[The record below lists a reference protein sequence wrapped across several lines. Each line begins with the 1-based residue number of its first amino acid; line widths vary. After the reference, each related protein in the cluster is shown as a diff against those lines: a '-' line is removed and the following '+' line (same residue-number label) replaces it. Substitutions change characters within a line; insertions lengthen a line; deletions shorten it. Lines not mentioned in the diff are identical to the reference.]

1 MKLLRDILYGV
12 RIGDVAGNTNV
23 AIDSITMDSRR
34 VGNFSLF
41 VAVKGTQTDG
51 HEYIAQAVE
60 KGAVAVIC
68 EEIPKNRFEKATYVA
83 VSDST
88 EALGII
94 ASNFYDNP
102 SAALKLVGITGT
114 NGKTTVATLLYEL
127 FTITGK
133 KCGLISTV
141 KNRIAGEDQP
151 STHTTP
157 DPISINRLMAE
168 MVKKGCTY
176 CFMEVS
182 SIAVDQKRIFGL
194 EFDGGVFTNITHDH
208 LDYHITFDNYIKAKK
223 TFFDNLRPTAFALM
237 NVDDKHARI
246 MVQNS
251 KAKKLTYSLT
261 TIADYKAKIIER
273 DIRGMLLNINNR
285 EVWTKLS
292 GVFNAS
298 NVLAVYGVA
307 RELGMEN
314 VETLTAISNLEPVEG
329 RFNTIT
335 SKNKITGIVDYAHTP
350 DALENILNAIHEVIS
365 PKTKIIT
372 VVGCGGDRD
381 KTKRPVMGK
390 IACRLSERSIFTS
403 DNPRSE
409 DANVIIKEMQA
420 ELTPLERSKM
430 LAITD
435 REEAIKAAVALA
447 NEGDVILIAGK
458 GHEKYQDI
466 NGVKHDFDD
475 KKVLTE
481 IFKNMEAA

>member
-41 VAVKGTQTDG
+41 VAIKGTQTDG

-68 EEIPKNRFEKATYVA
+68 QEIPKNRFEKATYVS
-83 VSDST
+83 VSDPA
-88 EALGII
+88 EALGIV
-94 ASNFYDNP
+94 ASNFYGNP
-102 SAALKLVGITGT
+102 SSELKLVGVTGT

-127 FTITGK
+127 FTLSGK

-141 KNRIAGEDQP
+141 RNRIAGEDQP
-151 STHTTP
+151 ATHTTP
-157 DPISINRLMAE
+157 DAISINRLMAE
-168 MVKKGCTY
+168 MLKKGCTH

-182 SIAVDQKRIFGL
+182 SIAVDQKRVFGL
-194 EFDGGVFTNITHDH
+194 DFDGAVFTNLTHDH
-208 LDYHITFDNYIKAKK
+208 LDYHLTFDNYLKAKK
-223 TFFDNLRPTAFALM
+223 TFFDNLRPSAFALV
-237 NVDDKHARI
+237 NVDDRHARV
-246 MVQNS
+246 MLQNS

-261 TIADYKAKIIER
+261 TMADYKAKIIER

-285 EVWTKLS
+285 EVWTKLT

-298 NVLAVYGVA
+298 NLLAVYGVA
-307 RELGMEN
+307 RELGMES
-314 VETLTAISNLEPVEG
+314 VQVLTTISNLEPVEG
-329 RFNTIT
+329 RFNTVT
-335 SKNKITGIVDYAHTP
+335 SKNRITGIVDYAHTP
-350 DALENILNAIHEVIS
+350 DALENILNAIREVIS
-365 PKTKIIT
+365 PKTKVIT

-381 KTKRPVMGK
+381 ATKRPVMGK
-390 IACRLSERSIFTS
+390 IACRLSDRAIFTS

-409 DANVIIKEMQA
+409 DPVVIIKAMQDD
-420 ELTPLERSKM
+420 LTAMEKSKM

-435 REEAIKAAVALA
+435 REEAIKTAVALA
-447 NEGDVILIAGK
+447 GEGDVILVAGK

-466 NGVKHDFDD
+466 GGVKHAFDD

-481 IFKNMEAA
+481 IFKNTEAA

>member
-68 EEIPKNRFEKATYVA
+68 REIPKNRFEKATYVCVTDPA
-83 VSDST
+83 
-88 EALGII
+88 EALGTI

-102 SAALKLVGITGT
+102 SAALKLIGITGT

-127 FTITGK
+127 FTLTGK

-141 KNRIAGEDQP
+141 KNRIAGEEQ
-151 STHTTP
+151 SATHTTP
-157 DPISINRLMAE
+157 DAIAINRLMAE
-168 MVKKGCTY
+168 MVKKGCTH

-194 EFDGGVFTNITHDH
+194 EFDGAVFTNITHDH
-208 LDYHITFDNYIKAKK
+208 LDYHGTFENYIRAKK
-223 TFFDNLRPTAFALM
+223 AFFDGLRPTAFALV
-237 NVDDKHARI
+237 NVDDRHARV
-246 MVQNS
+246 MLQNS

-261 TIADYKAKIIER
+261 TVADYKARIIER

-314 VETLTAISNLEPVEG
+314 VQLLTTISNLEPVEG
-329 RFNTIT
+329 RFNTVT
-335 SKNKITGIVDYAHTP
+335 SKNRITGIVDYAHTP
-350 DALENILNAIHEVIS
+350 DALENILNAIHEVVG
-365 PKTKIIT
+365 PKTKVIT

-381 KTKRPVMGK
+381 RTKRPVMGK
-390 IACRLSERSIFTS
+390 IACRLSTRAIFTS

-409 DANVIIKEMQA
+409 DPAEIIREMQA
-420 ELTPLERSKM
+420 ELTVMEKSKM
-430 LAITD
+430 LAIAD
-435 REEAIKAAVALA
+435 REEAIKTAVALA
-447 NEGDVILIAGK
+447 AEGDVILVAGK

-466 NGVKHDFDD
+466 GGVKHDFDD